1 MKINITENIKISMR
15 GYTIINVNAYW
26 EENGRRYAVKACDGL
41 KIDSND
47 KEVILRG
54 SYDGRNVEWKLCD
67 KGNYITA
74 ELTIQS
80 KNEVYIDALC
90 AFRGEIK
97 PEEAKHHPD
106 KNIITRAVG
115 AEDKVEPDFF
125 TVELQE
131 GEIVLMC
138 SDGLTNML
146 EDEEIR
152 MIISGARDLVEKAE
166 SLVEA
171 ANANGG
177 RDNISVI
184 LIEPCA

>member
-26 EENGRRYAVKACDGL
+26 EENGRRYDVKACDGL

-97 PEEAKHHPD
+97 PEEANRKWD
-106 KNIITRAVG
+106 MA
-115 AEDKVEPDFF
+115 
-125 TVELQE
+125 
-131 GEIVLMC
+131 
-138 SDGLTNML
+138 
-146 EDEEIR
+146 
-152 MIISGARDLVEKAE
+152 
-166 SLVEA
+166 
-171 ANANGG
+171 
-177 RDNISVI
+177 
-184 LIEPCA
+184 

>member
-54 SYDGRNVEWKLCD
+54 SYDGRNVEWKLCN

-97 PEEAKHHPD
+97 P
-106 KNIITRAVG
+106 
-115 AEDKVEPDFF
+115 
-125 TVELQE
+125 
-131 GEIVLMC
+131 
-138 SDGLTNML
+138 
-146 EDEEIR
+146 
-152 MIISGARDLVEKAE
+152 
-166 SLVEA
+166 
-171 ANANGG
+171 
-177 RDNISVI
+177 
-184 LIEPCA
+184 